1 MVTNVTWTG
10 KSGKN
15 YKFEL
20 HPLDTEFK
28 PVSGVYVFARP
39 IGRTSAEALYV
50 GQTQSFYDRL
60 NAGIHDNDGFER
72 ASRAGATHIG
82 VMRVGYPTERL
93 RIETDLR
100 HGLCPRCNTQP
111 ANSLASALLHK

>member
-15 YKFEL
+15 YVFGL
-20 HPLDTEFK
+20 YPFDTEFK
-28 PVSGVYVFARP
+28 PVSGIYVFARR
-39 IGRTSAEALYV
+39 IGQTGAEALYV
-50 GQTQSFYDRL
+50 GETQSFYDRL
-60 NAGIHDNDGFER
+60 NAGIHDHDGFER

-100 HGLCPRCNTQP
+100 HGLSPRCNMQP
-111 ANSLASALLHK
+111 VNSLASALLHK